1 MRQSSSS
8 PSSKRSGSRGGS
20 SRRRRKSG
28 GVYAFYSR
36 LVAGCALAA
45 VALLW
50 VSAASVHV
58 HPDRLG
64 VLAWMGLMF
73 PGFLAGVLCMLVFT
87 LLFCRRRVWI
97 PIVGLLGCCLTIR
110 QYVPVN
116 LPSPA
121 PKQSLKLMSFNV
133 MGYNP
138 NEKDADG
145 RTSVLRYLSR
155 SGADIICTQ
164 EASLSVKLW
173 KECHSTPFVRTLPYC
188 DTVQITGPG
197 GVNGLTIF
205 SRFPIVGKRKLC
217 SSSTNGAAL
226 FKVLIGKGDTL
237 NVINCHFESNH
248 LSAEERSA
256 YRDMVHQPGR
266 QEFKEGE
273 EERFS
278 IVRKFSQSA
287 VERARQADS
296 VARYVERHPDRSF
309 VVCGDFND
317 TPVSYSRHRIAQV
330 LYDAYEHT
338 GNGIGRS
345 FNRDAIYVR
354 IDHLFV
360 SPEWRVFSCHVDRSS
375 GQLSDHYPITC
386 HIKRRAALPE

>member
-1 MRQSSSS
+1 M
-8 PSSKRSGSRGGS
+8 
-20 SRRRRKSG
+20 
-28 GVYAFYSR
+28 
-36 LVAGCALAA
+36 AGCALAV

-58 HPDRLG
+58 HPDGLG
-64 VLAWMGLMF
+64 ILAWMGLMF
-73 PGFLAGVLCMLVFT
+73 PAFLAGGVCMLVFT
-87 LLFCRRRVWI
+87 LLLCRQRVWI

-138 NEKDADG
+138 KEKDADG
-145 RTSVLRYLSR
+145 RTSMLRYLSR
-155 SGADIICTQ
+155 SGADIICAQ
-164 EASLSVKLW
+164 EAALINGKLW
-173 KECHSTPFVRTLPYC
+173 KESHGDPFVRTLPYC
-188 DTVQITGPG
+188 DTVQIIGPG
-197 GVNGLTIF
+197 GTNGLTVF
-205 SRFPIVGKRKLC
+205 SRYPIVGKRKLC
-217 SSSTNGAAL
+217 SSATNGAAL
-226 FKVLIGKGDTL
+226 FKILIGKGDTL

-256 YRDMVHQPGR
+256 YREMVHQPGR
-266 QEFKEGE
+266 QELKEGE
-273 EERFS
+273 REHLS

-296 VARYVERHPDRSF
+296 VASYVARHPERSF

-330 LYDAYEHT
+330 LDDAYEQT

-360 SPEWRVFSCHVDRSS
+360 SPEWRVFSCRIDRSS

-386 HIKRRAALPE
+386 HIKRHAALPE